1 MLPQTADKKN
11 CKNKILTDREL
22 RVPDH
27 DRQLHGADK
36 NSINKG
42 QSEREHQNN
51 KERERERATALRA
64 LFDLL
69 KSD

>member
-11 CKNKILTDREL
+11 CKSKILTDREL

-27 DRQLHGADK
+27 DRQLHVADK

-42 QSEREHQNN
+42 QSEREHQAYND
-51 KERERERATALRA
+51 KEREGEQQRCGRFLIY
-64 LFDLL
+64 
-69 KSD
+69 